1 MYRSIAGL
9 LSVVLLLAGPAATA
23 QSSKSSPVPATPATP
38 AVAAVLAAKPAA
50 TTTAVTGAK
59 PRRINITVGELNGD
73 CTARAPNLIHDSRSP
88 GGCAPC
94 SRGRVPNA
102 ARRACVIP
110 IPHSYRP

>member
-1 MYRSIAGL
+1 MYRSIAAF

-23 QSSKSSPVPATPATP
+23 QSSKSSPVPATPA
-38 AVAAVLAAKPAA
+38 VAAVLAAKPAA
-50 TTTAVTGAK
+50 ITTAVTGAK
-59 PRRINITVGELNGD
+59 LRRINITVGELNGD
-73 CTARAPNLIHDSRSP
+73 CTARAPSLIHDSRSP